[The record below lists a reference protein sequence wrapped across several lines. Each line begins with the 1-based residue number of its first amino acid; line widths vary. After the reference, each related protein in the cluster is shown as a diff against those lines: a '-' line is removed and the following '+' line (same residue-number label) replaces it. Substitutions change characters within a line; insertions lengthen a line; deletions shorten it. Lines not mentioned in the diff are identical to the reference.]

1 MARNSEK
8 NILFISVWPSYV
20 ARVQVQSLISP
31 IKEHGTYTAMQK
43 KNTAI
48 YNAYI
53 HKHCKRWQHLVKHNT
68 DRDKAVTGAWAPLTG
83 GILTSP
89 PPWNSQQN

>member
-20 ARVQVQSLISP
+20 ARVQVQSLILP

-43 KNTAI
+43 KKIQQFTMRIYTNIARGDSILSNTTLI
-48 YNAYI
+48 GT
-53 HKHCKRWQHLVKHNT
+53 RQ
-68 DRDKAVTGAWAPLTG
+68 
-83 GILTSP
+83 
-89 PPWNSQQN
+89 